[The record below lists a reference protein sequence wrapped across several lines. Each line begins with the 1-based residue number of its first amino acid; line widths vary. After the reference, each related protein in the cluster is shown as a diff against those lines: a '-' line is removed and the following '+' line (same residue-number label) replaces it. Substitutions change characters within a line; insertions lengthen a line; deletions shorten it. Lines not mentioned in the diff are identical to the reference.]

1 MITSSEVVTEKAQKC
16 ETSTF
21 KPSNPQPYTKNL
33 ISSSEL
39 NSSHPLR

>member
-21 KPSNPQPYTKNL
+21 KPSKPTAIHKNL